1 MGLRP
6 PLGANLAAVAIAAAP
21 KVLPWPLLLI
31 MITTMMMGANAHGAG
46 AGFQY
51 QGTDSLEFFL
61 AQARVRAADY
71 RRRELPLANAPQWRD
86 PHGADVELTLIL
98 DNPQRPPTL
107 HQAVW
112 DDLSRHA
119 YKMIVP
125 LIPYQ
130 HASILVGVPPDDGVA
145 LGETNGNLRRAR
157 GSR

>member
-6 PLGANLAAVAIAAAP
+6 LLGANLAAMAIAAAP

-71 RRRELPLANAPQWRD
+71 RRRELPLANVPQWRD
-86 PHGADVELTLIL
+86 VNGVDVELTIIL
-98 DNPQRPPTL
+98 DNPQRP
-107 HQAVW
+107 
-112 DDLSRHA
+112 
-119 YKMIVP
+119 
-125 LIPYQ
+125 
-130 HASILVGVPPDDGVA
+130 LV
-145 LGETNGNLRRAR
+145 R
-157 GSR
+157 GCM